1 MSNLTKLEEVAS
13 RLMAGM
19 LASSAWDR
27 VSLPNVA
34 EGAVSA
40 AKALLA
46 ECAKHE
52 PTTEQSSAVAPDDTW
67 LVRVPTDPIPETCSA
82 VRFADGEEREEACD
96 KISWPKASWNH
107 TTEDKDCHITHYKP

>member
-52 PTTEQSSAVAPDDTW
+52 PTVKDSLTVAPDQILWIDHDGGAMPCEAGQEIE
-67 LVRVPTDPIPETCSA
+67 VMFRDGSIFDPVNPETL
-82 VRFADGEEREEACD
+82 RWHHNGYF
-96 KISWPKASWNH
+96 
-107 TTEDKDCHITHYKP
+107 EDIMKWRPVS